1 MINSVISKDFDLVKK
16 MRSYASCASPNKM
29 GLPQKKKKKE
39 KTLHSSF
46 LFEYSFH
53 LVITLGLSLM
63 HIKLWKLSEAT

>member
-1 MINSVISKDFDLVKK
+1 MPAVQAQIKWVCP
-16 MRSYASCASPNKM
+16 R
-29 GLPQKKKKKE
+29 KKKKKE

-63 HIKLWKLSEAT
+63 HIKLSKLSEAT